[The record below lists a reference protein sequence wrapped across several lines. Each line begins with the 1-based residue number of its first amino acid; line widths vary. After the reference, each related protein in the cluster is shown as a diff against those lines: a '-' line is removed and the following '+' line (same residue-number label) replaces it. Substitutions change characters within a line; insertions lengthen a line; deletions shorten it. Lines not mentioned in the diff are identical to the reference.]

1 MQHDIGLER
10 SGRFP
15 TNESV
20 ISFWNASLSSRGHR
34 VPALNENRNPSVAT
48 TPCGVEKLIYISRYK
63 QKPDGRHSLRNKT
76 RTINT
81 VRKAIR
87 KEEMVV
93 DTSMMNVCSMETEM
107 RVRRLE
113 HVFIEMTKAKEARL
127 RAAEITIQALAAQ
140 NDMLKDGIQALH
152 VKLKGF
158 EIPMIDDLCRSEE
171 VSHADGYL
179 NVCFPATMTTGMKMD
194 GTPLC

>member
-1 MQHDIGLER
+1 
-10 SGRFP
+10 
-15 TNESV
+15 
-20 ISFWNASLSSRGHR
+20 
-34 VPALNENRNPSVAT
+34 
-48 TPCGVEKLIYISRYK
+48 
-63 QKPDGRHSLRNKT
+63 
-76 RTINT
+76 
-81 VRKAIR
+81 
-87 KEEMVV
+87 MVV
-93 DTSMMNVCSMETEM
+93 DTSNMYATDTEM

-113 HVFIEMTKAKEARL
+113 HVFIEMAKAKESRL

-140 NDMLKDGIQALH
+140 NNMLKDGIQALH

-179 NVCFPATMTTGMKMD
+179 NLCFPPTMTTGTNMD